1 LTPAIGF
8 YNRKPTGYQLRRQ
21 ILLFKI
27 SNQAISYLGRKCK
40 FEIIDSIF
48 LFLAKA
54 IWRISIIFEQN
65 E

>member
-1 LTPAIGF
+1 
-8 YNRKPTGYQLRRQ
+8 
-21 ILLFKI
+21 LLFKI